1 MQTYIFYV
9 KEENVITIPKN
20 NLTDLE
26 RSRLTS
32 NGFKKHYL
40 EVEANDEKDAAK
52 KLNELNNENLN
63 ALSEFSGNHLFTAIF
78 IVGALILAYFY
89 L

>member
-1 MQTYIFYV
+1 MQTYVFYV
-9 KEENVITIPKN
+9 KEKNVRIIPKN
-20 NLTDLE
+20 ELTDLE

-32 NGFKKHYL
+32 NGFKKYHL
-40 EVEANDEKDAAK
+40 EVEANDKKDAAR
-52 KLNELNNENLN
+52 KLNDINNENLN
-63 ALSEFSGNHLFTAIF
+63 ALSEFTGSHLFTAAF